1 VDARHGNQVWGE
13 QYTRKLT
20 DLLALQHD
28 AVHDVSEQLRPR
40 LTQPERRRLPA
51 PATQNNAAYQ
61 AYLRGNYFWNLG
73 PESGYKKSGPYFQQA
88 IDLDPTFAVIHH
100 HYAMYLVLLGRSEDS
115 YPGIQ
120 GRFVFGLLWLRFNF
134 SWGRICFFTRQYD
147 RAIAQFRKTIDLDPN
162 YELAHE
168 WLGNT

>member
-13 QYTRKLT
+13 QYNRKLT

-88 IDLDPTFAVIHH
+88 IDLDPTFAVG
-100 HYAMYLVLLGRSEDS
+100 YAGLARYYSYGAANGFIPDENWKRAEAAADS
-115 YPGIQ
+115 ALSLDETTAEAYNPLSAVELYYRRNWTGAE
-120 GRFVFGLLWLRFNF
+120 RN
-134 SWGRICFFTRQYD
+134 
-147 RAIAQFRKTIDLDPN
+147 FRKGIAL
-162 YELAHE
+162 
-168 WLGNT
+168 